1 MSALFV
7 PVGPEPSYVYWIRR
21 ITLLLA
27 LGTLIFGIWWVFTAQ
42 GSADQ
47 SSQTLASSPSA
58 DPSAVL
64 SADPSAGPSTEASL
78 DPTVEAS
85 PGAETATATATAAV
99 PVDCQ
104 DSAIK
109 VRARTDKSTY
119 VVGETPELKL
129 TITNIGDLAC
139 KRDVGPRANEL
150 EVTSGGYHVWSSD
163 DCSASDASKII
174 VMKPGEKVSSSITWN
189 GRLSQ
194 KGCPSEGAEAKPGR
208 YDVVGRNG
216 AVDSDGDPFSLI
228 ASE

>member
-1 MSALFV
+1 MSALLV

-27 LGTLIFGIWWVFTAQ
+27 LGTLIFGIWWVFSTQ

-47 SSQTLASSPSA
+47 SSQAPTSSPSSVPSSE
-58 DPSAVL
+58 PSANPTAE
-64 SADPSAGPSTEASL
+64 STNPSP
-78 DPTVEAS
+78 DPTVEPS
-85 PGAETATATATAAV
+85 PGSEPGPGAV

-129 TITNIGDLAC
+129 TITNIGELAC
-139 KRDVGPRANEL
+139 NRDVGPRANEL

-194 KGCPSEGAEAKPGR
+194 MGCPSVGAEAKPGR

-216 AVDSDGDPFSLI
+216 AVDSDGNPFSLTV
-228 ASE
+228 SE

>member
-1 MSALFV
+1 VSALFF
-7 PVGPEPSYVYWIRR
+7 PVGPEPSFVYWIRR
-21 ITLLLA
+21 LTLLLA
-27 LGTLIFGIWWVFTAQ
+27 LGTLIFGIWWVFTSR
-42 GSADQ
+42 GSTEQ
-47 SSQTLASSPSA
+47 SIPASTSSPSA
-58 DPSAVL
+58 E
-64 SADPSAGPSTEASL
+64 PST
-78 DPTVEAS
+78 DPTAESSPTPTVDPPAAS
-85 PGAETATATATAAV
+85 ETGTDASVGAA

-104 DSAIK
+104 DSVIK
-109 VRARTDKSTY
+109 VKARSDKSTY
-119 VVGETPELKL
+119 TVGETPELKL

-139 KRDVGPRANEL
+139 NRDVGPRANEL

-216 AVDSDGDPFSLI
+216 AIDSDGDPFSLT

>member
-27 LGTLIFGIWWVFTAQ
+27 LGTLIFGIWWVFSTQ

-47 SSQTLASSPSA
+47 SSQASTSSPSSVPSSE
-58 DPSAVL
+58 PSANPTAE
-64 SADPSAGPSTEASL
+64 STNPSP
-78 DPTVEAS
+78 DPTIEPS
-85 PGAETATATATAAV
+85 PGSEPGPGAV

-129 TITNIGDLAC
+129 TITNIGELAC
-139 KRDVGPRANEL
+139 NRDVGPRANEL

-216 AVDSDGDPFSLI
+216 AVDSDGNPFSLTV
-228 ASE
+228 SE

>member
-21 ITLLLA
+21 ITLILA
-27 LGTLIFGIWWVFTAQ
+27 LGTLIFGIWWVFAVQ
-42 GSADQ
+42 GSAEQ
-47 SSQTLASSPSA
+47 SSQAPTSSPSAVPSSEPSA
-58 DPSAVL
+58 DPS
-64 SADPSAGPSTEASL
+64 P
-78 DPTVEAS
+78 DPTVEPS
-85 PGAETATATATAAV
+85 PGSETGMDAATGAV

-109 VRARTDKSTY
+109 VKGRTDKSTY
-119 VVGETPELKL
+119 LVGETPVLKL

-163 DCSASDASKII
+163 DCSASDVSKII

-216 AVDSDGDPFSLI
+216 AVDSDGKLFSLT

>member
-7 PVGPEPSYVYWIRR
+7 PIGPEPSYVYWIRR

-27 LGTLIFGIWWVFTAQ
+27 LGTLIFGIWWVFTSQ
-42 GSADQ
+42 GSAEQ
-47 SSQTLASSPSA
+47 SSQAPTSSPSA
-58 DPSAVL
+58 ES
-64 SADPSAGPSTEASL
+64 SS
-78 DPTVEAS
+78 DPTVEPSSDPTVEPSPAS
-85 PGAETATATATAAV
+85 QTGTDAAPGAV

-104 DSAIK
+104 DSVIK
-109 VRARTDKSTY
+109 VKARTDKSTY
-119 VVGETPELKL
+119 TVGETPELKL
-129 TITNIGDLAC
+129 TITNSGDLAC

-174 VMKPGEKVSSSITWN
+174 VLKPGEKVSSRITWN

-208 YDVVGRNG
+208 YDVIGRNG
-216 AVDSDGDPFSLI
+216 AVESDGKPFSLTK
-228 ASE
+228 AE

>member
-7 PVGPEPSYVYWIRR
+7 PVGPEPSFVYWIRR

-27 LGTLIFGIWWVFTAQ
+27 VGTLIFGIWWLFNSQ
-42 GSADQ
+42 GSTEQ
-47 SSQTLASSPSA
+47 ASSAPVSSSSAEPSA
-58 DPSAVL
+58 DP
-64 SADPSAGPSTEASL
+64 
-78 DPTVEAS
+78 TVEPSSAS
-85 PGAETATATATAAV
+85 TTDAGTNVVPAEV

-109 VRARTDKSTY
+109 VRARTDATTY

-174 VMKPGEKVSSSITWN
+174 VMKPGEKVSSTITWN

-216 AVDSDGDPFSLI
+216 AVDSDGSLFSLT